1 MAAAEGSQ
9 GGRCSI
15 CLDTTAPECDRTIV
29 QLRCT
34 HAFHL
39 DCIGSAFNATGNM
52 QCPNCRQLEN
62 GQWRRFPT
70 QATFLADHFEEGAN
84 DDDDQPLRY
93 DLRPRLDNSY
103 DSIFNRWAGRSM
115 SHDRE
120 NGQITTMENPFGSKL
135 LGGAFNPFGPQPFTI
150 GSNNVAP
157 TQPEPSAPVESVG
170 HQFSLDNKSGTSSG
184 NGGGNSNPIFPCG
197 KQPFTDPRP
206 TWTAPSPSSAVE
218 AFFDSLEAEAARKR
232 ASSNRDQGIGQS
244 FRPPPLNIDHN
255 NYPFRRPYEKSP
267 SPAVLASMASG
278 RSKRPFDEFVCNRV
292 SFKGGSSSS
301 QQRTSELF
309 TVVGPGAPRGS
320 SSSEQ
325 IRDGIYD
332 PSLAALLTSPPPVKL
347 VFEGQSDSTL
357 KEASQTREIDH
368 IAFMNI
374 NSNDDDDDEPQ
385 QVSIEPAPSQ
395 DGGATDVNG
404 RANFDMLDDDTLN
417 SMID

>member
-1 MAAAEGSQ
+1 MAVSEGSE

-29 QLRCT
+29 RLRCT

-70 QATFLADHFEEGAN
+70 QATFLADHFEEGTN
-84 DDDDQPLRY
+84 DDGDDDDDQPLRY
-93 DLRPRLDNSY
+93 DLRPRVEDSY
-103 DSIFNRWAGRSM
+103 DSIFDQWARRSM
-115 SHDRE
+115 SHDHD
-120 NGQITTMENPFGSKL
+120 
-135 LGGAFNPFGPQPFTI
+135 GAALNPFGPQPFTI

-157 TQPEPSAPVESVG
+157 TRPEPSAPVESVG
-170 HQFSLDNKSGTSSG
+170 HRFSLDNKSGTSSG
-184 NGGGNSNPIFPCG
+184 NSGGNSNPIFPHR

-206 TWTAPSPSSAVE
+206 NW
-218 AFFDSLEAEAARKR
+218 
-232 ASSNRDQGIGQS
+232 DQEIGQS
-244 FRPPPLNIDHN
+244 FRPPPPLNIDHN

-278 RSKRPFDEFVCNRV
+278 RSKWPFDESVCNRV

-309 TVVGPGAPRGS
+309 TIVGPGTPRGS

-325 IRDGIYD
+325 I
-332 PSLAALLTSPPPVKL
+332 

-357 KEASQTREIDH
+357 EEASQTRGIDH
-368 IAFMNI
+368 IAFMSI
-374 NSNDDDDDEPQ
+374 NSDATDDDEPQ
-385 QVSIEPAPSQ
+385 QVSIEPAPPQ

-404 RANFDMLDDDTLN
+404 GANFDMLDDDKLN
-417 SMID
+417 SMFD